1 MGLRAAAAD
10 SPLSGFTLTPAI
22 HIHDRSTAVTGPELR
37 QLRDDL
43 GEAIG
48 KSLSAGD
55 MAKLCGLEPGKGAD
69 MIRRWEVTGP
79 SGPAGELLKI
89 LAMASDR
96 HPILDNFNVF
106 DRFDIA
112 EKERPARRQA
122 FRESMRDE
130 IRRRLG

>member
-1 MGLRAAAAD
+1 M
-10 SPLSGFTLTPAI
+10 
-22 HIHDRSTAVTGPELR
+22 TGPELR

-48 KSLSAGD
+48 TSLSVHD

-69 MIRRWEVTGP
+69 MVRRWEVTGP

-106 DRFDIA
+106 DRYNIA
-112 EKERPARRQA
+112 EKDRPARRHA

>member
-1 MGLRAAAAD
+1 
-10 SPLSGFTLTPAI
+10 
-22 HIHDRSTAVTGPELR
+22 
-37 QLRDDL
+37 
-43 GEAIG
+43 
-48 KSLSAGD
+48 

-69 MIRRWEVTGP
+69 TIRRWEVTGP
-79 SGPAGELLKI
+79 SGPAAELLKI

-112 EKERPARRQA
+112 EKDRAARRQA
-122 FRESMRDE
+122 FRENMRNE